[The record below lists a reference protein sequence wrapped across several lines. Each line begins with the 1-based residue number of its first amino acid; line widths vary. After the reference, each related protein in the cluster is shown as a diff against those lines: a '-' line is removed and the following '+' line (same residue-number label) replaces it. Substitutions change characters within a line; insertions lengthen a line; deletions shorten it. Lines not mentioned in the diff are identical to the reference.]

1 MNTDNQPPQSYPP
14 SYPPPLAKPD
24 TALQVAIATLV
35 LVVINLAVIIYFVA
49 SGAVLII
56 DT

>member
-1 MNTDNQPPQSYPP
+1 MNTDQQPQP
-14 SYPPPLAKPD
+14 YPPPLAKPD

-35 LVVINLAVIIYFVA
+35 LTVINLAVIIYFVA